1 MDVLLPLG
9 VTFDFLTAWDF
20 WIGVGILAGVYGI
33 FTLGL
38 QLNVGY
44 TGIVNFGQ
52 AGFMAIGAYVSI
64 ICVVDFELPFLLSL
78 LIAILAAMVASLII
92 GLPSLRL
99 RADYFAIAT
108 IAFSEIIRDVAQNAR
123 EITGGNQGTISIE
136 LDSESGIFFT
146 DSWFKAS
153 DWITRNILDPI
164 GLGGSEFG
172 DLPLFL
178 VVWITLA
185 ALAFGLNLL
194 IKSPWGRVLR
204 AIREDEDAARAL
216 GKNAFSYKLQ
226 SLAIA
231 AGLGALSGWF
241 LAINLESVSQDTFE
255 PLYTFLGYAILILGG
270 LASFGGV
277 MVGAV
282 IFWTLLE
289 GLRFLDLPLSA
300 DKVAALRFMLVGL
313 VLILLMAFRPQ
324 GVFGK
329 REEMVLGD

>member
-1 MDVLLPLG
+1 MIDQLPLA
-9 VTFDFLTAWDF
+9 VTLEFLSAWDF
-20 WIGVGILAGVYGI
+20 WIGVGILAGIYGI
-33 FTLGL
+33 FALGL

-52 AGFMAIGAYVSI
+52 AGFQAIGAYFAI
-64 ICVVDFELPFLLSL
+64 ISVVVWGLPFLPSL
-78 LIAILAAMVASLII
+78 FVGMAAAMIASLII

-123 EITGGNQGTISIE
+123 EITGGNQGTISLE
-136 LDSESGIFFT
+136 LDHDRFFT
-146 DSWFKAS
+146 DGWFSAS
-153 DWITRNILDPI
+153 DWIHEHITDPI
-164 GLGGSEFG
+164 GLGGS
-172 DLPLFL
+172 DYQALPLFL
-178 VVWITLA
+178 VIWITLA
-185 ALAFGLNLL
+185 VLAIGLSLL
-194 IKSPWGRVLR
+194 IRSPWGRVLR

-216 GKNAFSYKLQ
+216 GKNALSYKLQ

-231 AGLGALSGWF
+231 AAIGALSGWF
-241 LAINLESVSQDTFE
+241 LAINLESVSQDSFE

-270 LASFGGV
+270 LASFGGIL
-277 MVGAV
+277 VGSI

-289 GLRFLDLPLSA
+289 GMRFLELPLSA
-300 DKVAALRFMLVGL
+300 DKVAALRFIIVGL

-329 REEMVLGD
+329 KEEMVLGE